1 LAEYHQLSF
10 NHHRAGDDA
19 EVCAKI
25 SLLAFEKLFLSSN
38 EEISDVMKLKIK
50 KL

>member
-1 LAEYHQLSF
+1 IKF

-19 EVCAKI
+19 EACARI
-25 SLLAFEKLFLSSN
+25 SLLAFEKLFITRN
-38 EEISDVMKLKIK
+38 EEIDESFHSKLK